1 MTSYGPHTQIDLSE
15 LDFFTQAPAQA
26 PDREAARFALE
37 LSALSYDFRVEPWLA
52 AGWTDISIQ
61 ADERL
66 MGGVAVADAA
76 GRPLYQRV
84 LNQWVPVA
92 ARRHISSRRVIR
104 QVAGRVWK
112 ARPAQTGKAITM
124 IHPLPGGRYAVAIG
138 FMGTGKRRMD
148 WEVNF
153 HFAHPEGFHAGFLA
167 VTRQFEDNCGKIRFD
182 QTAAQLGLPRLTL
195 ADILAEARR
204 ANSRFTLFAA
214 GHSQGAAVL
223 QLWLWRQVQQGLR
236 PEHVQ
241 GYGFAAPSVAAE
253 DLPAYRQLPLTLLC
267 SSDDA
272 FARMGL
278 RAHLGRAWHYRVDDA
293 MRAFCY
299 QGHETDP
306 VFMQVLAHCNRF
318 AGTQDALLFSI
329 SYLQAMARMPQEDAR
344 ASLGVLL
351 GGGLTERFL
360 LWRDEPVGNLLR
372 MMNRLLRS
380 NYLSATGGKPDE
392 GQVAALA
399 DTLLNEALSAGAERY
414 TRTIFTAL
422 GVPHTLVFRDRDMPG
437 QAPYAYIVVREYARL
452 TPWAQDNRPQA

>member
-1 MTSYGPHTQIDLSE
+1 MTGYGPHTQIDLSD
-15 LDFFTQAPAQA
+15 LSFLTQLSAQA

-37 LSALSYDFRVEPWLA
+37 LSALSYDFRVDPWLA

-66 MGGVAVADAA
+66 MGGVAAPDAA
-76 GRPLYQRV
+76 NRPLYQRV

-92 ARRHISSRRVIR
+92 ARRHISSNRVIR

-112 ARPAQTGKAITM
+112 ARPAQTGKAVTM
-124 IHPLPGGRYAVAIG
+124 IHPLPDGRYAVAIG

-153 HFAHPEGFHAGFLA
+153 HFAHPEGFHAGFLSVA
-167 VTRQFEDNCGKIRFD
+167 QQFEDNCDKIHFD
-182 QTAAQLGLPRLTL
+182 QVAAQLGLSQLTL

-204 ANSRFTLFAA
+204 PDSRFTLFAA

-223 QLWLWRQVQQGLR
+223 QLWLWRQVQAGLLPR
-236 PEHVQ
+236 HIQ

-253 DLPAYRQLPLTLLC
+253 SLPAYRDLPLTLVLN
-267 SSDDA
+267 SDDA

-278 RAHLGRAWHYRVDDA
+278 RAHLGRAWQIQSDDA
-293 MRAFCY
+293 LRAFCY

-306 VFMQVLAHCNRF
+306 VFMRLLHRYNALS
-318 AGTQDALLFSI
+318 GTRDALLFSI
-329 SYLQAMARMPQEDAR
+329 GYLQAMARMPQEDAR

-351 GGGLTERFL
+351 GGGLTERVL

-372 MMNRLLRS
+372 LMNRLLRS
-380 NYLSATGGKPDE
+380 NYRNATGGKPDE
-392 GQVAALA
+392 GRVTALA
-399 DTLLNEALSAGAERY
+399 DALLAEALEAGAERY
-414 TRTIFTAL
+414 TRTLFQAL
-422 GVPHTLVFRDRDMPG
+422 GAPHTLVFRDRDLPG
-437 QAPYAYIVVREYARL
+437 LAPYTYIVVREYARL
-452 TPWAQDNRPQA
+452 TPMNPEEPTP